1 MTNNKGTK
9 FLIGL
14 LVVVIIILTAFLLRD
29 KFSEKEVAPEGDV
42 PKTEVA
48 EKKVFTNEK
57 YGFSL
62 SFKNSL
68 SAKRLSDRQ
77 FSIING
83 GEEVV
88 LEGVVLDNVGESE
101 LQSYEEFVLDSSR
114 LLCAEQLE
122 SESKC
127 LLIEDISPL
136 TSGAGVTGEV
146 FYIRGV
152 EQNSGDLRG
161 PVFAFNVSDENSGTV
176 SALLIFSPFNQTF
189 SQGRDDL
196 VREIVDTIEID

>member
-9 FLIGL
+9 FLISL
-14 LVVVIIILTAFLLRD
+14 LVVIIIILAAFLFRD
-29 KFSEKEVAPEGDV
+29 KFSKKEVVPEGSV
-42 PKTEVA
+42 LETKVA
-48 EKKVFTNEK
+48 EKEVFTNEK

-62 SFKNSL
+62 SFKSSL
-68 SAKRLSDRQ
+68 SAKKLSDRQ

-88 LEGVVLDNVGESE
+88 LEGVVLDNAGESE

-127 LLIEDISPL
+127 LLIEDISSF
-136 TSGAGVTGEV
+136 TSSAGVTGEI
-146 FYIRGV
+146 FYIRGI
-152 EQNSGDLRG
+152 EPNSGDLRG
-161 PVFAFNVSDENSGTV
+161 PVFAFNVSDESSGTV

-189 SQGRDDL
+189 SQGRDGL